1 MINVLL
7 RHDHTVRD
15 IASAIVIHRYQNN
28 DKDAFYLFFNPL
40 TASVIEPFINL
51 ARHSRTLIQKNRT
64 QAHAGADTQI
74 KYTQLRPRIPHRP
87 LNYIPSLGLLF

>member
-7 RHDHTVRD
+7 RHDHSVRD

-40 TASVIEPFINL
+40 AASVIEPFINL

-74 KYTQLRPRIPHRP
+74 KNTHSSAHASHIAP
-87 LNYIPSLGLLF
+87 